1 MIPTVAVVE
10 GPLDATALRAAAQDP
25 RAGAVVVF
33 EGCARNHHG
42 GQAVSELAYEA
53 YGAMAVA
60 QLAQL
65 REDALARFGLWACL
79 IHHRIGVVPLTE
91 AAVVVVTAASHR
103 REAFEAAAWIMD
115 RLKERVPIWKR
126 ERYPEAPEAWV
137 EGEQRKA

>member
-1 MIPTVAVVE
+1 MIPSVAVVE
-10 GPLDATALRAAAQDP
+10 GPLDAAALRDAVRDP

-33 EGCARNHHG
+33 EGCARDHHG
-42 GQAVSELAYEA
+42 GRAVRELAYEA
-53 YGAMAVA
+53 YGPMAEA
-60 QLAQL
+60 QLTQL
-65 REDALARFGLWACL
+65 RAEALARFGLWACL

-126 ERYPEAPEAWV
+126 ERYPEDPEAWV
-137 EGEQRKA
+137 EGEERQA

>member
-1 MIPTVAVVE
+1 MIPTVSVVE
-10 GPLDATALRAAAQDP
+10 GPLDAAGLRGAVRDP

-33 EGCARNHHG
+33 EGCARDHHG
-42 GQAVSELAYEA
+42 GRTVSELAYEA
-53 YGAMAVA
+53 YGPMAEA

-65 REDALARFGLWACL
+65 KEEALARFGLWACL
-79 IHHRIGVVPLTE
+79 IHHRVGVVPLAE

-115 RLKERVPIWKR
+115 RIKERVPIWKR

-137 EGEQRKA
+137 EGEERQA